1 MHCND
6 VAQGSFLNYYLLSFW
21 WKSNICFHEIH
32 YVKSVEIRDRRFR
45 VSIPNLSRQLKNV
58 DGWRLNLMM
67 KSIVSVR
74 SISCATT
81 KAMKHHVLGCLEDES
96 PDTILLHHGTND
108 LRSEESAEMMV
119 SNIINVALSAKN
131 KKVLF
136 LFQD

>member
-1 MHCND
+1 M
-6 VAQGSFLNYYLLSFW
+6 
-21 WKSNICFHEIH
+21 
-32 YVKSVEIRDRRFR
+32 KSVEIRGRRFR
-45 VSIPNLSRQLKNV
+45 VSIPNLFRQLKNV

-108 LRSEESAEMMV
+108 LRSEELAEMMV

-131 KKVLF
+131 KKALF